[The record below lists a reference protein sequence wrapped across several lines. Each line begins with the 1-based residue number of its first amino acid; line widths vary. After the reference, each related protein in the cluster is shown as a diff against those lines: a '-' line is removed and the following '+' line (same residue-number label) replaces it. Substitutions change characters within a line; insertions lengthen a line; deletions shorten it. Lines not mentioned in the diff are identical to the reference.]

1 MSKEFDDLSSLTAE
15 QQAAIQEFLY
25 KNYSSRPT
33 DDNTQFVIPFIAMN
47 DGQTP
52 AQIKASSQGIYKD
65 IQRSPFLRK
74 TGTFKADGSI
84 EDIDITALVYYGT
97 LQQAK
102 VAPTLENIDV
112 KLYVREPGLKK
123 VPSSKEEGLTADT
136 YFWREVHPGFHV
148 YNNDTIYGYD
158 WVVLQE
164 SYASTAGVYNLHMN
178 IENGLGA
185 CKIGGHRSPVTLAGV
200 QYKVVI
206 TAKSLWNREYSL
218 LDSMPLIQNLEAETS
233 TLAPSVNAIKEYYS
247 KAVETAKLVT
257 EGLFVT
263 TDGKNNYAFTVDNN
277 GIFAEDIKL
286 KDIESLYNHVKAAR
300 ADIDKHLTL
309 SYNPAL
315 DSQYPHGLNNAGI
328 NGNINAHSLAGLT
341 ISNAYNTVSENITA
355 KDAYIP
361 YVNSNQVIN
370 LGRTVKNHLGI
381 EATSPTFDE
390 TFTISDNSDGTTTFW
405 VEDTVNAPGSND
417 FKYLLAI
424 PSTKLIARIR
434 KGEED
439 NSAAIEL
446 SAGST
451 GKGNVNVTLN
461 KLIAN
466 SVKIGDKEL
475 DKTSLMHLT
484 GSSSLAYKEPI
495 SESLPIKFKT
505 NVLTPNVDF
514 DQDGNPVSEVDLK
527 GKNTEGLQ
535 VKAKTV
541 TDSGDIEVDST
552 FSGLTKLGSA
562 LQALHEL
569 PLSTYEYKGDQNS
582 YKEQLGIFVE
592 RVNQLR
598 NGLLKGD
605 IKPEHKRNSRIQSS
619 NEAILDFDEG
629 LGIDDAAEIKDDEA
643 ARYYGE
649 FKSRV
654 DNNSYEYTD
663 EEVKSIAHYLDLMT
677 SKQELSHDIKNTVG
691 ILLKAAQETQD
702 RLLDVETAVYGWD
715 ASSIP
720 GKDKTITSAIDEDLQ
735 AALNNS
741 PLFLG
746 LNRLMRALCLE
757 VYDTTDLETIDAET
771 VSVATDSDTLKEKVT
786 IKSRMDQID
795 ILISRI
801 QSEVAAQTSALAHM
815 YIENVEND
823 ECAHTYTDMYH
834 IVEDKRQSATDPETI
849 ASEETE
855 VLTKE
860 EKLTTA
866 PDIAENED
874 AANSLLA
881 KVNDSHGTGI
891 DTTHDK
897 GRTWYCLPSAADLKE
912 KSNVGFANIS
922 SNAGK
927 HTPEKGEC
935 GIVRVPDCEDV
946 DYNVVTEDGKT
957 YKQTWKKLKL
967 AKTVRKDS
975 DGKEVETFEPVF
987 SSKVVAWDSA
997 KLERMNNKL
1006 SEVTK
1011 TIYGVDDVVANLP
1024 NRTEV
1029 LRRNIT
1035 NLIDDLYPNRKF
1047 DVEPKVELAT
1057 AVTSD
1062 IRAPFKGSKVQNP
1075 AGNVAGLVTDEGKL
1089 TGSHTSIIKYFDD
1102 ALFNFTVDCNL
1113 INGDYAKYEENASSA
1128 EGNKNNSGF
1137 DWKSNFKSIADNKVT
1152 LSTEKLVTDEADKG
1166 SYSNAYSRLD
1176 YIENLIGVKDCYD
1189 AKLFDKSILT
1199 ITGLTSLGTKDLN
1212 SSIAESKEEDELS
1225 NLRELYKGEIGF
1237 NDLSVI
1243 ENAEKS
1249 ESGKLSDDLSSAT
1262 TTNAYLSRKLKT
1274 IQERVTTLEAYA
1286 DEISKGMQSIHPNE
1300 VTATRY
1306 EASDSTQVFKDLGEI
1321 IHDKTAETLVYD
1333 LDLSESLDV
1342 KVKVEGEEAERVI
1355 DWLEHNRKVWSIV
1368 TGSKDVTKSA
1378 YTSNGPDDDFSDNV
1392 TGHYT
1397 LKGIYV
1403 REHPAYPFE
1412 TGLEKDNSWTIHVLY
1427 CNGAPVKHTNELK
1440 SNRIYLKSKS
1450 TALVGNFINGNS
1462 DSVLLVDDTKSDSNS
1477 NVAASYQN
1485 QTEANIYKTIQKL
1498 FNSLFD
1504 YDPNGKKEP
1513 ADDSLY
1519 YKAMLRAH
1527 PVGTVYFTADS
1538 TFDPEIQFGGNWV
1551 ALPNDKVIQTG
1562 PKEGLRYN
1570 FNGITEDAMIFNET
1584 EATATGTLDTTVT
1597 IKASDIVDQLSI
1609 NASSFKVNAPETA
1622 TGKLTFEV
1630 SDTNITCTGATHKL
1644 AKVKDGA
1651 ENVSIGLKYD
1661 GQNNICRDLVDDS
1674 SIVSNLEPIEVDNL
1688 LKNCNVKATDVNLSL
1703 KDLKPKELTV
1713 TPVESFSI
1721 IQRTGANGITIGE
1734 SEKSVTTSIQTLQLK
1749 GWLRIS

>member
-74 TGTFKADGSI
+74 TGTFKEDGSI

-123 VPSSKEEGLTADT
+123 VPSSKEEGLAADT

-286 KDIESLYNHVKAAR
+286 KDIESLYNHIKGTR

-309 SYNPAL
+309 SYNPTL

-341 ISNAYNTVSENITA
+341 ISNAYNTVSEDITA

-370 LGRTVKNHLGI
+370 LGHTVKNHLGTD
-381 EATSPTFDE
+381 ANSPSFDKA
-390 TFTISDNSDGTTTFW
+390 FTIDDNSDFW
-405 VEDTVNAPGSND
+405 VNDTVNAPGIND

-495 SESLPIKFKT
+495 SESLPIEFET

-514 DQDGNPVSEVDLK
+514 DQDGNPVSEVDLA
-527 GKNTEGLQ
+527 GMNTEGLR
-535 VKAKTV
+535 VKTKTV
-541 TDSGDIEVDST
+541 TEAGDIEVDST
-552 FSGLTKLGSA
+552 LSGLTKLGSA

-598 NGLLKGD
+598 NGLLKGE
-605 IKPEHKRNSRIQSS
+605 INPEHKRNSRIKSS
-619 NEAILDFDEG
+619 NEAIIDFDEG
-629 LGIDDAAEIKDDEA
+629 LGKYDAVEIKGDEDE
-643 ARYYGE
+643 RYYGE
-649 FKSRV
+649 FKNRV

-720 GKDKTITSAIDEDLQ
+720 GEGKTITSTIDKDLQ

-815 YIENVEND
+815 YIENVERD
-823 ECAHTYTDMYH
+823 ECAHTYTDMYCTSTKSNEEGESL
-834 IVEDKRQSATDPETI
+834 VTNEQLTTDPT
-849 ASEETE
+849 
-855 VLTKE
+855 LT
-860 EKLTTA
+860 A
-866 PDIAENED
+866 NED
-874 AANSLLA
+874 EARDKLLV
-881 KVNDSHGTGI
+881 KVKDCHEAGTAFDI
-891 DTTHDK
+891 
-897 GRTWYCLPSAADLKE
+897 GRTWNCLPSADDLEE

-927 HTPEKGEC
+927 HTPEEGEC
-935 GIVRVPDCEDV
+935 GIVRVPECDDV

-967 AKTVRKDS
+967 SKTKTTDS

-997 KLERMNNKL
+997 KLERMNKKL

-1011 TIYGVDDVVANLP
+1011 TIYGVDDVVASLP

-1035 NLIDDLYPNRKF
+1035 NLIDDLYPNRTF
-1047 DVEPKVELAT
+1047 DVEPEVELAT
-1057 AVTSD
+1057 GVTSD
-1062 IRAPFKGSKVQNP
+1062 IRAPFKFSKVQNP
-1075 AGNVAGLVTDEGKL
+1075 AGKVAKLVTDEGKL
-1089 TGSHTSIIKYFDD
+1089 TGSHTSIIKYFDN

-1113 INGDYAKYEENASSA
+1113 INSNNADYAESSKSA
-1128 EGNKNNSGF
+1128 TGENNSGF
-1137 DWKSNFKSIADNKVT
+1137 SWKSNFDSINDKQVK
-1152 LSTEKLVTDEADKG
+1152 LKTEELITDEAGTG
-1166 SYSNAYSRLD
+1166 SYNKAYSRLD

-1199 ITGLTSLGTKDLN
+1199 IAGLTNVSPEDLN
-1212 SSIAESKEEDELS
+1212 SPIVTSSVIPQDLKNIYTD
-1225 NLRELYKGEIGF
+1225 EIGF
-1237 NDLSVI
+1237 SDPSADRV
-1243 ENAEKS
+1243 AETSK
-1249 ESGKLSDDLSSAT
+1249 SGKLSDDLSSAT

-1286 DEISKGMQSIHPNE
+1286 DEISKGMQSIHPSVVAGNK

-1321 IHDKTAETLVYD
+1321 IHDETAETLVYD

-1378 YTSNGPDDDFSDNV
+1378 YIPNRPDDDFSDNV

-1440 SNRIYLKSKS
+1440 SNRIYLKSKG
-1450 TALVGNFINGNS
+1450 TAPVGNFINGNS

-1477 NVAASYQN
+1477 SVAASYQN
-1485 QTEANIYKTIQKL
+1485 QTEANIYKTIQNL
-1498 FNSLFD
+1498 FSSLFD
-1504 YDPNGKKEP
+1504 YDLTKNG
-1513 ADDSLY
+1513 AQDSVTDSLY

-1527 PVGTVYFTADS
+1527 PVGTVYFTADAN
-1538 TFDPEIQFGGNWV
+1538 FDPEMQFGGDWV
-1551 ALPNDKVIQTG
+1551 ELPEGYVIQTG
-1562 PKEGLRYN
+1562 HGLNDNFSNIADKTNIAGKTALTVAGKVNEGAKANIPINDIATQLSVSTPASISVTGSVTSELT
-1570 FNGITEDAMIFNET
+1570 FNGTQQISKNTTLVATQENSDKIDLPIVGNTTMIENNT
-1584 EATATGTLDTTVT
+1584 LRVNTGELKTVKAESLLESCKVTSKAINLNADLPDTF
-1597 IKASDIVDQLSI
+1597 DIVTVQSFTNPTGSVSGTTTTTI
-1609 NASSFKVNAPETA
+1609 NA
-1622 TGKLTFEV
+1622 
-1630 SDTNITCTGATHKL
+1630 
-1644 AKVKDGA
+1644 
-1651 ENVSIGLKYD
+1651 
-1661 GQNNICRDLVDDS
+1661 
-1674 SIVSNLEPIEVDNL
+1674 
-1688 LKNCNVKATDVNLSL
+1688 
-1703 KDLKPKELTV
+1703 
-1713 TPVESFSI
+1713 
-1721 IQRTGANGITIGE
+1721 
-1734 SEKSVTTSIQTLQLK
+1734 LQLK
-1749 GWLRIS
+1749 GWLRIGR

>member
-123 VPSSKEEGLTADT
+123 VPSSKEEGLAADT

-370 LGRTVKNHLGI
+370 LGHTVKNHLGTD
-381 EATSPTFDE
+381 ANSPSFDKA
-390 TFTISDNSDGTTTFW
+390 FAIDDNSDFW
-405 VEDTVNAPGSND
+405 VKDTVNAPGIND

-495 SESLPIKFKT
+495 SESLPIKFEE
-505 NVLTPNVDF
+505 NILTPNVDF
-514 DQDGNPVSEVDLK
+514 DQDGNPVSEVDLT

-535 VKAKTV
+535 VKAKEV
-541 TDSGDIEVDST
+541 TEAGDIVDAV
-552 FSGLTKLGSA
+552 SGLTKLGSA

-598 NGLLKGD
+598 DGLLKGD
-605 IKPEHKRNSRIQSS
+605 IKPGHKRNSRIQSS
-619 NEAILDFDEG
+619 NGNIIDSGEG
-629 LGIDDAAEIKDDEA
+629 LGIGDAAKIKDDETE
-643 ARYYGE
+643 RYYGE
-649 FKSRV
+649 FKNRV
-654 DNNSYEYTD
+654 NNNEYEYTD

-720 GKDKTITSAIDEDLQ
+720 GEDKTITGNIDQGLQ

-823 ECAHTYTDMYH
+823 ECAHTYTNMYH
-834 IVEDKRQSATDPETI
+834 IVEDKKQSTTDPETV

-860 EKLTTA
+860 EPLTTA
-866 PDIAENED
+866 PIVTDNED
-874 AANSLLA
+874 VAESLLDEV
-881 KVNDSHGTGI
+881 KDSHETDIGATY
-891 DTTHDK
+891 DE
-897 GRTWYCLPSAADLKE
+897 GRTWNCLPSADDLKE

-922 SNAGK
+922 NNAGK
-927 HTPEKGEC
+927 HTPTKDEC
-935 GIVRVPDCEDV
+935 GIVRVPKCEAV
-946 DYNVVTEDGKT
+946 EYNVVAEDGKT
-957 YKQTWKKLKL
+957 YKQTWKKLEL
-967 AKTVRKDS
+967 SKTKTIDS
-975 DGKEVETFEPVF
+975 NGQEVETFKPVF

-1011 TIYGVDDVVANLP
+1011 TIYGVDDVVASLP

-1035 NLIDDLYPNRKF
+1035 NLIDDLYPNRTF
-1047 DVEPKVELAT
+1047 DVEPEVKLAT
-1057 AVTSD
+1057 GVTSD
-1062 IRAPFKGSKVQNP
+1062 IRAPFKASKVQNP
-1075 AGNVAGLVTDEGKL
+1075 ASNTAKPVTDEEKL

-1102 ALFNFTVDCNL
+1102 ALFNFTVDCNF
-1113 INGDYAKYEENASSA
+1113 INSNNADYAESSKSA
-1128 EGNKNNSGF
+1128 TGENNSGF
-1137 DWKSNFKSIADNKVT
+1137 SWKSNFDSINIDDKQVK
-1152 LSTEKLVTDEADKG
+1152 LKTEKLITDEADTG
-1166 SYSNAYSRLD
+1166 SYNKAYSRLD
-1176 YIENLIGVKDCYD
+1176 YIENLIGAKDCYD
-1189 AKLFDKSILT
+1189 AHLFDKDILT
-1199 ITGLTSLGTKDLN
+1199 ITGLRNLSPEDLN
-1212 SSIAESKEEDELS
+1212 YSITENIKPELS
-1225 NLRELYKGEIGF
+1225 ALQKLYNNEIGF
-1237 NDLSVI
+1237 TDLSVTD
-1243 ENAEKS
+1243 NAEPLENGTLS
-1249 ESGKLSDDLSSAT
+1249 EDLRSAT

-1286 DEISKGMQSIHPNE
+1286 DEISKGMQSIHPNVVNGSE
-1300 VTATRY
+1300 ETVTRY

-1342 KVKVEGEEAERVI
+1342 KVKVEGEEERVI

-1368 TGSKDVTKSA
+1368 TGSKEVTKSA
-1378 YTSNGPDDDFSDNV
+1378 YTPTKPNGDFSDNV
-1392 TGHYT
+1392 TGYYT
-1397 LKGIYV
+1397 LNGTYV
-1403 REHPAYPFE
+1403 REHPACPFE
-1412 TGLEKDNSWTIHVLY
+1412 TAFEIGKPWEIYVLY
-1427 CNGAPVKHTNELK
+1427 CNGAPVKHTNELN

-1450 TALVGNFINGNS
+1450 IAKAKNFVNNFAEI
-1462 DSVLLVDDTKSDSNS
+1462 DAHLLVDDTKSTDDKKF
-1477 NVAASYQN
+1477 AASYQN
-1485 QTEANIYKTIQKL
+1485 QTEANIYKTIQNL

-1504 YDPNGKKEP
+1504 YDPSDTEEP

-1527 PVGTVYFTADS
+1527 PVGTVYFTADDK
-1538 TFDPEIQFGGNWV
+1538 FNPRIQFGGKWLD
-1551 ALPNDKVIQTG
+1551 LPKDYVIQTG
-1562 PKEGLRYN
+1562 CGLN
-1570 FNGITEDAMIFNET
+1570 DDFSKITAVNKT
-1584 EATATGTLDTTVT
+1584 EIKTALTVT
-1597 IKASDIVDQLSI
+1597 GELKDDAKVNIPINDIATQLS
-1609 NASSFKVNAPETA
+1609 VEAPESVTI
-1622 TGKLTFEV
+1622 TGSVISDLTFEGTQQIPANTRLV
-1630 SDTNITCTGATHKL
+1630 ATQGGESAINLPINGNEFMVENNHLCVETNALKTVEAKSLLESCGVTTSTEDLKADLTGEFEIKPVKSPNNLTGSVTGATT
-1644 AKVKDGA
+1644 
-1651 ENVSIGLKYD
+1651 
-1661 GQNNICRDLVDDS
+1661 
-1674 SIVSNLEPIEVDNL
+1674 
-1688 LKNCNVKATDVNLSL
+1688 AT
-1703 KDLKPKELTV
+1703 
-1713 TPVESFSI
+1713 I
-1721 IQRTGANGITIGE
+1721 A
-1734 SEKSVTTSIQTLQLK
+1734 TLQLK

>member
-74 TGTFKADGSI
+74 TGTFKEDGSI

-123 VPSSKEEGLTADT
+123 VPSSKEEGLAADT

-370 LGRTVKNHLGI
+370 LGHTVKNHLGTD
-381 EATSPTFDE
+381 ANSPSFDKA
-390 TFTISDNSDGTTTFW
+390 FAIDDNSDFW
-405 VEDTVNAPGSND
+405 VNDTVNAPGIND

-475 DKTSLMHLT
+475 DKTSLMHLI

-495 SESLPIKFKT
+495 SESLPIEFEK

-514 DQDGNPVSEVDLK
+514 DQDGNPVSEVDLA
-527 GKNTEGLQ
+527 GMNTEGLR
-535 VKAKTV
+535 VKTKTV
-541 TDSGDIEVDST
+541 TEAGDIEVDST
-552 FSGLTKLGSA
+552 LSGLTKLGSA

-605 IKPEHKRNSRIQSS
+605 IRPKHKRNSRIQSS
-619 NEAILDFDEG
+619 NENIIDSGEG
-629 LGIDDAAEIKDDEA
+629 LGLGDAAKIKDDED
-643 ARYYGE
+643 ARYYGKYE
-649 FKSRV
+649 NRV
-654 DNNSYEYTD
+654 NNNCYEYTD
-663 EEVKSIAHYLDLMT
+663 EEVKSIAYYLDLMT

-715 ASSIP
+715 ASPIANETGQNP
-720 GKDKTITSAIDEDLQ
+720 VTQYIDKDLQ

-823 ECAHTYTDMYH
+823 ECAHTYTNMYH
-834 IVEDKRQSATDPETI
+834 IVEDKKQSATDPETI

-860 EKLTTA
+860 EPLTTA

-874 AANSLLA
+874 AADSLLA
-881 KVNDSHGTGI
+881 EVSDSHETGI
-891 DTTHDK
+891 GATYDE
-897 GRTWYCLPSAADLKE
+897 GRTWYCLPSAEELSEESKG
-912 KSNVGFANIS
+912 NINFANVS
-922 SNAGK
+922 ENAGK
-927 HTPEKGEC
+927 HTPSKDEC
-935 GIVRVPDCEDV
+935 GIVRVPECEDV
-946 DYNVVTEDGKT
+946 KYNVVTEDGKT
-957 YKQTWKKLKL
+957 YEQTWKKLKL
-967 AKTVRKDS
+967 AKTVMTDS
-975 DGKEVETFEPVF
+975 DGKEVETFKPVF

-997 KLERMNNKL
+997 KLERMNKKL

-1011 TIYGVDDVVANLP
+1011 TIYGVDDVVASLP

-1047 DVEPKVELAT
+1047 DVEPEANND
-1057 AVTSD
+1057 VTND
-1062 IRAPFKGSKVQNP
+1062 IRLPFKRSKIQSPKDGS
-1075 AGNVAGLVTDEGKL
+1075 VATFVDDEAEL
-1089 TGSHTSIIKYFDD
+1089 SHTSIIKYFDD
-1102 ALFNFTVDCNL
+1102 ALFNFTVGCNL
-1113 INGDYAKYEENASSA
+1113 INGSHAKYGDNVESA
-1128 EGNKNNSGF
+1128 KGSNNGNF
-1137 DWKSNFKSIADNKVT
+1137 YWKSNFKCIEDSQVT
-1152 LSTEKLVTDEADKG
+1152 LSTSKLITDEATGEDNN
-1166 SYSNAYSRLD
+1166 SYDNVYSRLD

-1189 AKLFDKSILT
+1189 AHLFDKDILT
-1199 ITGLTSLGTKDLN
+1199 ITGLRNLSSVDL
-1212 SSIAESKEEDELS
+1212 SSPITTESTLEALS
-1225 NLRELYKGEIGF
+1225 KLKSTYIGEIGF
-1237 NDLSVI
+1237 TDLSVTD
-1243 ENAEKS
+1243 NAEPS
-1249 ESGKLSDDLSSAT
+1249 ENGTLSDDLSSAT

-1286 DEISKGMQSIHPNE
+1286 DEISKGMQSIHPS
-1300 VTATRY
+1300 VADGKATRY

-1321 IHDKTAETLVYD
+1321 IHDETAETLVYD

-1378 YTSNGPDDDFSDNV
+1378 YTPNGPSDDLSGNV

-1450 TALVGNFINGNS
+1450 IATVENFTNG
-1462 DSVLLVDDTKSDSNS
+1462 VLLIDDTKDNSNS
-1477 NVAASYQN
+1477 NGAASYQN
-1485 QTEANIYKTIQKL
+1485 QTEANIYKTIQNL
-1498 FNSLFD
+1498 FNSMFD
-1504 YDPNGKKEP
+1504 YDPTKTDAQGP
-1513 ADDSLY
+1513 VPSSLY

-1527 PVGTVYFTADS
+1527 PVGTVYFTADNDFKPS
-1538 TFDPEIQFGGNWV
+1538 VQFGGNWV
-1551 ALPNDKVIQTG
+1551 ALPDDKVIQTG
-1562 PKEGLRYN
+1562 PKGGLIYN
-1570 FNGITEDAMIFNET
+1570 FNEITEDTRVFNGT
-1584 EATATGTLDTTVT
+1584 TATATGTLDTTDT
-1597 IKASDIVDQLSI
+1597 INADDIVNQLSI
-1609 NASSFKVNAPETA
+1609 NAGSFKVNAPETA
-1622 TGKLTFEV
+1622 TGKLTFKA
-1630 SDTNITCTGATHKL
+1630 SGTSITCTGATHKL
-1644 AKVKDGA
+1644 AKVEED
-1651 ENVSIGLKYD
+1651 ENHIAINLKYD
-1661 GQNNICRDLVDDS
+1661 GQNTICRELVGAS
-1674 SIVSNLEPIEVDNL
+1674 EINSNLKTIEVDEL
-1688 LKNCNVKATDVNLSL
+1688 LENCTVNATGVNLSL
-1703 KDLKPKELTV
+1703 KELTPKELTV
-1713 TPVESFSI
+1713 TTVENFSI
-1721 IQRTGANGITIGE
+1721 VQKADAEGITIGE

-1749 GWLRIS
+1749 GWLRIGE

>member
-123 VPSSKEEGLTADT
+123 VPSSKEEGLAADT

-257 EGLFVT
+257 EGLFVN
-263 TDGKNNYAFTVDNN
+263 TDGKSNYAFTVDNN
-277 GIFAEDIKL
+277 GVFAEDIKL
-286 KDIESLYNHVKAAR
+286 KDIESVYNHIKDAR
-300 ADIDKHLTL
+300 ADIDKHLAL
-309 SYNPAL
+309 SYNPDL
-315 DSQYPHGLNNAGI
+315 NTQYPHGLNNAGI
-328 NGNINAHSLAGLT
+328 KGNINAHSLAGLT
-341 ISNAYNTVSENITA
+341 VSNAYNTVSEDITA

-361 YVNSNQVIN
+361 YVNKDQAIN
-370 LGRTVKNHLGI
+370 LGHTVRNHLGTD
-381 EATSPTFDE
+381 ANSPSFVE
-390 TFTISDNSDGTTTFW
+390 NFTIDVNSDFLVT
-405 VEDTVNAPGSND
+405 DTVNAPGIND

-424 PSTKLIARIR
+424 PSTKLMARIR

-475 DKTSLMHLT
+475 DKTNLMHLT
-484 GSSSLAYKEPI
+484 GSSSLAYKDPI
-495 SESLPIKFKT
+495 SESLPIKFED

-514 DQDGNPVSEVDLK
+514 DQDGNPVSEVDLTD
-527 GKNTEGLQ
+527 KNTGLQ
-535 VKAKTV
+535 VKTKTV
-541 TDSGDIEVDST
+541 TEAGDIEVDST
-552 FSGLTKLGSA
+552 LSGLTKLGSA

-598 NGLLKGD
+598 DGLLEGD
-605 IKPEHKRNSRIQSS
+605 IKPKHKRNSRIQS
-619 NEAILDFDEG
+619 NDNDIVDNGTG
-629 LGIDDAAEIKDDEA
+629 LGINDATLIVGDEDE
-643 ARYYGE
+643 RYYGE
-649 FKSRV
+649 FKNRV
-654 DNNSYEYTD
+654 NNNCYEYTS
-663 EEVKSIAHYLDLMT
+663 EEIKSIAHYLDLMT

-715 ASSIP
+715 ASPISGQNP
-720 GKDKTITSAIDEDLQ
+720 VTQNIDSRLQ

-815 YIENVEND
+815 YIENVESD
-823 ECAHTYTDMYH
+823 ECAHTYTEMYH
-834 IVEDKRQSATDPETI
+834 IVEDKKQSTTDPETV

-860 EKLTTA
+860 EPLTTA
-866 PDIAENED
+866 PSVADNEGV
-874 AANSLLA
+874 ASSLLA
-881 KVNDSHGTGI
+881 EVKDSHETGI
-891 DTTHDK
+891 GTTYDL
-897 GRTWYCLPSAADLKE
+897 GNTWHCLPSTSDLEE
-912 KSNVGFANIS
+912 KGSVGFANVS
-922 SNAGK
+922 ENAGK
-927 HTPEKGEC
+927 HTPTEDEC
-935 GIVRVPDCEDV
+935 GIVRVPKCEDIK
-946 DYNVVTEDGKT
+946 YNVVTEDGKT
-957 YKQTWKKLKL
+957 YEQTWKKLKL
-967 AKTVRKDS
+967 SKTKMIDS

-997 KLERMNNKL
+997 KLERMNKKL

-1011 TIYGVDDVVANLP
+1011 TIYGVDDVVASLP

-1035 NLIDDLYPNRKF
+1035 NLIDDLYPNRTF
-1047 DVEPKVELAT
+1047 DIEPKVELAT
-1057 AVTSD
+1057 AVTND
-1062 IRAPFKGSKVQNP
+1062 IRLPFKRSKIQSP
-1075 AGNVAGLVTDEGKL
+1075 ASRVAGLVTDEEKL
-1089 TGSHTSIIKYFDD
+1089 TGNHTSIIKYFDD
-1102 ALFNFTVDCNL
+1102 ALFNFTVGCNL
-1113 INGDYAKYEENASSA
+1113 INSDNADYAENSKSA
-1128 EGNKNNSGF
+1128 IGENNSGF
-1137 DWKSNFKSIADNKVT
+1137 SWKSNFDSINAKQVT
-1152 LSTEKLVTDEADKG
+1152 LKTEELITDEADTG
-1166 SYSNAYSRLD
+1166 SYNKAYSRLD

-1199 ITGLTSLGTKDLN
+1199 IAGLTNISSTDLN
-1212 SSIAESKEEDELS
+1212 NPIAKSDTIPQDLKDIY
-1225 NLRELYKGEIGF
+1225 NGEIGF
-1237 NDLSVI
+1237 SDPDADKV
-1243 ENAEKS
+1243 AETSK
-1249 ESGKLSDDLSSAT
+1249 SGKVSDDLSSAT

-1286 DEISKGMQSIHPNE
+1286 DEISRGMQSIHPNVVGE
-1300 VTATRY
+1300 GTETATRY
-1306 EASDSTQVFKDLGEI
+1306 EASDSTRVFKDLGEI
-1321 IHDKTAETLVYD
+1321 IHDDTAETLVYD
-1333 LDLSESLDV
+1333 LDLSESLN
-1342 KVKVEGEEAERVI
+1342 VKVEVEGKEKDI
-1355 DWLEHNRKVWSIV
+1355 NCLEHNRKVWSIV
-1368 TGSKDVTKSA
+1368 TGSKEVTKGA
-1378 YTSNGPDDDFSDNV
+1378 YTSNKPVGDFSDNV
-1392 TGHYT
+1392 TGYYKLT
-1397 LKGIYV
+1397 GKYV
-1403 REHPAYPFE
+1403 RQHPDKLTRTVFSND
-1412 TGLEKDNSWTIHVLY
+1412 GKSWEIYVLY
-1427 CNGAPVKHTNELK
+1427 CSGSPVKDIAELDP
-1440 SNRIYLKSKS
+1440 NRIYLKSKS
-1450 TALVGNFINGNS
+1450 IAEANNFVNNFAEA
-1462 DSVLLVDDTKSDSNS
+1462 DAHLLVDDTESTDSNK
-1477 NVAASYQN
+1477 VAASYQN
-1485 QTEANIYKTIQKL
+1485 QTEANIYKTIQNL
-1498 FNSLFD
+1498 FSSLFD
-1504 YDPNGKKEP
+1504 YDPIGEKEP
-1513 ADDSLY
+1513 ARDSLY

-1538 TFDPEIQFGGNWV
+1538 NFDPGKQFGGNWEP
-1551 ALPNDKVIQTG
+1551 LPENYVIQTG
-1562 PKEGLRYN
+1562 LGLNSNFSKITDKEVTDGK
-1570 FNGITEDAMIFNET
+1570 
-1584 EATATGTLDTTVT
+1584 TALTVT
-1597 IKASDIVDQLSI
+1597 GDIKDDAKASIPIDGIATRLSV
-1609 NASSFKVNAPETA
+1609 SAPDSIDV
-1622 TGKLTFEV
+1622 TGSVTSKLTFKGTQHIPANTTLVVTE
-1630 SDTNITCTGATHKL
+1630 NGADIIRL
-1644 AKVKDGA
+1644 
-1651 ENVSIGLKYD
+1651 
-1661 GQNNICRDLVDDS
+1661 
-1674 SIVSNLEPIEVDNL
+1674 PIEGNDFMITNNSLQVDTKM
-1688 LKNCNVKATDVNLSL
+1688 LKTVKAE
-1703 KDLKPKELTV
+1703 DLL
-1713 TPVESFSI
+1713 
-1721 IQRTGANGITIGE
+1721 GACE
-1734 SEKSVTTSIQTLQLK
+1734 VTTSATELTAKPVGTFTIASVQSADELNGSVTGTTTATIKTLQLK